1 MILGTGQNLTNRTLS
16 VEIAYDAQMQLEL
29 NGTNIIDESE
39 RGGSPA
45 SLFWPWCGANVSLL
59 ALSYGAF
66 FLGFGISFL
75 QATIAAILGTVLS
88 FLLVGVSSLAGK
100 KSNAPTMVLSR
111 ASFGVKGNLIPGF
124 LSYLIFVGWET
135 VLVSLATL
143 ATGTVFVRVG
153 HLDRNL
159 SMVIGFL
166 IAIALTVFGGVLGH
180 SIIMKLQK
188 WLTLVTVAATILYFL
203 LTIDEVN
210 WSAVTSIPHGSA
222 AGFIGALIFGAT
234 GIGLGWVN
242 SAADYSRYL
251 PRSASSRGVV
261 GWTVFG
267 ASIVPIAMVIY
278 GAALAGSSE
287 ELFGAIANDPIGA
300 LTTLLPTWFLIP
312 FALVAILG
320 LVGGAILDLYSSGL
334 TLISIGLPVKRYV
347 AASIDSAIM
356 VAGTI
361 YLVWIADDFF
371 FPFQGFLITLGVPIA
386 AWSAIFVADVLMRKQ
401 SYSESDLFNESG
413 RYGAWNLR
421 SLSLMAIGSIVGW
434 GFVTN
439 PFASWLSWQ
448 GYFLGVFGGKE
459 GQWAGANLGVAFALL
474 IGFFGYLLLSRQA
487 IKRQEN
493 A

>member
-1 MILGTGQNLTNRTLS
+1 MH
-16 VEIAYDAQMQLEL
+16 LEL
-29 NGTNIIDESE
+29 NGTNIIEESE
-39 RGGSPA
+39 RKGSPRQ
-45 SLFWPWCGANVSLL
+45 LFWPWCGANVSLL

-66 FLGFGISFL
+66 FLGFGISFI
-75 QATIAAILGTVLS
+75 QATIAALLGTVLS
-88 FLLVGVSSLAGK
+88 FLLVGISSLAGK

-111 ASFGVKGNLIPGF
+111 ASFGVKGNIVPGF

-153 HLDRNL
+153 HIDRNIA
-159 SMVIGFL
+159 MIVGFL

-188 WLTLVTVAATILYFL
+188 WLTLITVAATLMYFILTL
-203 LTIDEVN
+203 DEVN
-210 WSAVTSIPHGSA
+210 WSALSDIPNGSS

-251 PRSASSRGVV
+251 PRDVSSKSVV
-261 GWTVFG
+261 GWTVLG

-287 ELFGAIANDPIGA
+287 ELFGAIASDPIGA

-347 AASIDSAIM
+347 AASLDSLIM
-356 VAGTI
+356 VLGTI

-371 FPFQGFLITLGVPIA
+371 YPFQGFLITLGVPIA
-386 AWSAIFVADVLMRKQ
+386 TWSAIFVADVLMRKK
-401 SYSESDLFNESG
+401 YYNESDLFNEQG
-413 RYGAWNLR
+413 RYGAWNMK
-421 SLSLMAIGSIVGW
+421 SLALMAMGSIVGW

-459 GQWAGANLGVAFALL
+459 GVWAGANLGVFFALV
-474 IGFFGYLLLSRQA
+474 IGAAGYLLTAGKNIR
-487 IKRQEN
+487 IEN
-493 A
+493 NTP

>member
-1 MILGTGQNLTNRTLS
+1 
-16 VEIAYDAQMQLEL
+16 MQLEL
-29 NGTNIIDESE
+29 NGTNVIDESE
-39 RGGSPA
+39 RGGRA
-45 SLFWPWCGANVSLL
+45 SHLFWPWCGANVSLL

-66 FLGFGISFL
+66 FLGFKISFL
-75 QATIAAILGTVLS
+75 QASIAALIGTVLS
-88 FLLVGVSSLAGK
+88 FLLVGVSSIAGK

-153 HLDRNL
+153 HIDRNSAMAL
-159 SMVIGFL
+159 GFL
-166 IAIALTVFGGVLGH
+166 IAIGLTVFGGVLGH
-180 SIIMKLQK
+180 AIIMRLQK
-188 WLTLVTVAATILYFL
+188 WLTLVTVAATLIYIA
-203 LTIDEVN
+203 LTLKDVKWDI
-210 WSAVTSIPHGSA
+210 VTSIPSGST

-251 PRSASSRGVV
+251 PRQTSSRGVI

-267 ASIVPIAMVIY
+267 ASIVPIILVIY

-287 ELFGAIANDPIGA
+287 DLFGAIAGDPIGA
-300 LTTLLPTWFLIP
+300 LTTLLPTWFLVP
-312 FALVAILG
+312 FALIAILG

-356 VAGTI
+356 VLGTI

-386 AWSAIFVADVLMRKQ
+386 TWSAIFVTDVLMRKRD
-401 SYSESDLFNESG
+401 YVEADFYTESG
-413 RYGAWNLR
+413 RYGRWNLK
-421 SLSLMAIGSIVGW
+421 SITVMALGSIVGW

-439 PFASWLSWQ
+439 PFASWLQWQ

-459 GQWAGANLGVAFALL
+459 GDWAGANLGVFFALV
-474 IGFFGYLLLSRQA
+474 IGFVGYWVTARKA
-487 IKRQEN
+487 IAKQEN

>member
-1 MILGTGQNLTNRTLS
+1 MH
-16 VEIAYDAQMQLEL
+16 LEL
-29 NGTNIIDESE
+29 NGTNIIEESE
-39 RGGSPA
+39 RKGSPRQ
-45 SLFWPWCGANVSLL
+45 LFWPWCGANVSLL

-66 FLGFGISFL
+66 FLGFGISFI
-75 QATIAAILGTVLS
+75 QATIAALLGTVLS
-88 FLLVGVSSLAGK
+88 FLLVGISSLAGK

-111 ASFGVKGNLIPGF
+111 ASFGVKGNIVPGF

-153 HLDRNL
+153 HIDRNIA
-159 SMVIGFL
+159 MIIGFL
-166 IAIALTVFGGVLGH
+166 IAIALTVYGGVLGH

-188 WLTLVTVAATILYFL
+188 WLTLITVAATLMYFV
-203 LTIDEVN
+203 LTLDEVN
-210 WSAVTSIPHGSA
+210 WSAVSDIPNGSS

-251 PRSASSRGVV
+251 PRDVSSKSVV
-261 GWTVFG
+261 GWTVLG

-278 GAALAGSSE
+278 GAALAGSNE
-287 ELFGAIANDPIGA
+287 ELFGAIASDPIGA

-312 FALVAILG
+312 FAVVAILG

-347 AASIDSAIM
+347 AASIDSLIM
-356 VAGTI
+356 VLGAI

-371 FPFQGFLITLGVPIA
+371 YPFQGFLITLGVPIA
-386 AWSAIFVADVLMRKQ
+386 TWSAIFVADVLIRKK
-401 SYSESDLFNESG
+401 SYDESDLFNEQG
-413 RYGAWNLR
+413 RYGAWNMK
-421 SLSLMAIGSIVGW
+421 SLALMAMGSIVGW

-459 GQWAGANLGVAFALL
+459 GVWAGANLGVFFALV
-474 IGFFGYLLLSRQA
+474 IGAAGYLLTAGKNIR
-487 IKRQEN
+487 IEN
-493 A
+493 NTP